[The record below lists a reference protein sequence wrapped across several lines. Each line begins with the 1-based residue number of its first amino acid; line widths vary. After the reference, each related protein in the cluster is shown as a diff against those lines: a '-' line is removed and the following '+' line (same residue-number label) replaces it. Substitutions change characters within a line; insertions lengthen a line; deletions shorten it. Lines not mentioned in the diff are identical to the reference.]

1 VTTAST
7 PRVLICE
14 DSRTYAVALRR
25 VLVHGGEID
34 VVGVCATAEEAIAAL
49 PRLEPTLLTMDINLP
64 GMSGLE
70 AVERI
75 MGVRPLPILVLGS
88 DVRPG
93 SELAAAALAAGAIEA
108 SAKGDFDLDPASAA
122 AATVRERVKLLSHA
136 HVIRHP
142 RGRLNGRSR
151 RPSAAHPASV
161 IAVCAS
167 TGGPQVLARMLAA
180 LPAEFPIPVLVV
192 QHIAEGF
199 TDGLAGWLDRV
210 VPMSVRV
217 AEARR
222 AAGAGV
228 WIAPEGAHVKL
239 EPSGLLALDRRTNAG
254 VHRPSG
260 NILFESVAAAA
271 GRRSVA
277 IVLSGMGNDG
287 AAGAAAVKRC
297 GGLAIAQDEE
307 SCAVY
312 GMPKAAVAGGVDLV
326 LNPEEI
332 VTCLRSLRH
341 VPLVVKT

>member
-1 VTTAST
+1 
-7 PRVLICE
+7 
-14 DSRTYAVALRR
+14 
-25 VLVHGGEID
+25 VHGGEID

-49 PRLEPTLLTMDINLP
+49 PRLEPNLLTMDINLP

-70 AVERI
+70 AVEQI
-75 MGVRPLPILVLGS
+75 MCLRPLPILVLGV
-88 DVRPG
+88 DIRPG
-93 SELAAAALAAGAIEA
+93 SEVAATALAAGAIEA
-108 SAKGDFDLDPASAA
+108 LAKADLDLDPASAA
-122 AATVRERVKLLSHA
+122 AIAVRERVKLLSHA

-142 RGRLNGRSR
+142 RGRLNGRRS
-151 RPSAAHPASV
+151 RPSAARPASV

-180 LPAEFPIPVLVV
+180 LPADFPIPVLVV

-199 TDGLAGWLDRV
+199 TDGLAGWLDRI

-222 AAGAGV
+222 PAAAGV

-239 EPSGLLALDRRTNAG
+239 EPSGLVALDRRTNAG

-260 NILFESVAAAA
+260 DVLFESVAAVA
-271 GRRSVA
+271 GRSSVA
-277 IVLSGMGNDG
+277 IVLSGMGTDG
-287 AAGAAAVKRC
+287 ARGAAAVKRC

-312 GMPKAAVAGGVDLV
+312 GMPKAAVEHGVDLV
-326 LNPEEI
+326 LNPAEI
-332 VTCLRSLRH
+332 VTCLTSLRY
-341 VPLVVKT
+341 VPLQAKT